1 MYNLLISTGAA
12 VVTMLVLFFGVGLS
26 WWVALLISLPVLMI
40 CFILISRVVMKKI
53 EAVMGSAMRDLNSP
67 KAGATRERQLQ
78 LMDKAIR
85 DLQEAFKYA
94 KWQIYAEGQVNSS
107 IGMLYYIKR
116 DFAAAFPYLE
126 KGFFKNWVT
135 MGMLAIS
142 YMKRQKREKM
152 REIFDKAVV
161 GSPKESLL
169 YALYAYC
176 LLDGGD
182 REKAQSILEKG
193 LKKIP
198 GDENLEQNLAL
209 VKDGKKMKMTG
220 YGEMWYQFHL
230 ENLAGLQKTQLQQ
243 ATTGGMKRRMVRR

>member
-12 VVTMLVLFFGVGLS
+12 VATLLVLVFAVGLS
-26 WWVALLISLPVLMI
+26 WWVALLISLPVLMV
-40 CFILISRVVMKKI
+40 CFILISRVIMKKI
-53 EAVMGSAMRDLNSP
+53 EGIMGSAMRDLQNP
-67 KAGATRERQLQ
+67 KPGASREMQMKLV
-78 LMDKAIR
+78 DKAIR
-85 DLQEAFKYA
+85 ELQEAFKYA

-152 REIFDKAVV
+152 RETFDKAIV

-182 REKAQSILEKG
+182 RSKAETILEKG
-193 LKKIP
+193 LKKLP

-230 ENLAGLQKTQLQQ
+230 EAPATLQKMQMQQ
-243 ATTGGMKRRMVRR
+243 ATGGMKRRMVRR

>member
-1 MYNLLISTGAA
+1 MYNLLISIAVAA
-12 VVTMLVLFFGVGLS
+12 VMLPPLIFGAGLS
-26 WWVALLISLPVLMI
+26 WWVSLMIALPVMMV
-40 CFILISRVVMKKI
+40 CFILISRIVMKKI
-53 EAVMGSAMRDLNSP
+53 EGIMGGAMRDLQSQ
-67 KAGATRERQLQ
+67 KASSRELQMQLV
-78 LMDKAIR
+78 DKAIR
-85 DLQEAFKYA
+85 ELQEAFKYA
-94 KWQIYAEGQVNSS
+94 KWQIYADGQINSS

-116 DFAAAFPYLE
+116 DFATAFPYLE

-152 REIFDKAVV
+152 RQTFDKALM
-161 GSPKESLL
+161 GSAKESLL

-176 LLDGGD
+176 LLDGNE
-182 REKAQSILEKG
+182 REKAQAILEKG
-193 LKKIP
+193 LKKLP

-230 ENLAGLQKTQLQQ
+230 EGPATLQKMQLQQ
-243 ATTGGMKRRMVRR
+243 SATGGMKRKLVRR

>member
-1 MYNLLISTGAA
+1 MYNLLISAGAA
-12 VVTMLVLFFGVGLS
+12 LITLVILIFGAGLS
-26 WWVALLISLPVLMI
+26 WWVALMISLPVMMV

-53 EAVMGSAMRDLNSP
+53 EAIMGGAMRDLQSQ
-67 KAGATRERQLQ
+67 KAGSRELQLQ
-78 LMDKAIR
+78 LVDKAIR
-85 DLQEAFKYA
+85 ELQEAFKYA

-135 MGMLAIS
+135 MGMLAVS
-142 YMKRQKREKM
+142 HMKRQKREKM
-152 REIFDKAVV
+152 RETFDKALM

-176 LLDGGD
+176 LLEGNE
-182 REKAQSILEKG
+182 REKAREVLEKG
-193 LKKIP
+193 LKKVP

-230 ENLAGLQKTQLQQ
+230 ESPAALQKMQMQQQ
-243 ATTGGMKRRMVRR
+243 ATGGMKRRLVRR